1 LDIHSND
8 DYHWGGIDLGSFWF
22 NSSMTHKQKAVKK
35 IIDDVINNSM
45 LTDADKIASLKP
57 CVPMIRR
64 KMKVAYSNLNKGNL
78 KQDEFNGKIIHYTFM
93 LETLFDAITQ
103 LEGKEI
109 KKTQHANVEFL
120 DSIAELM

>member
-1 LDIHSND
+1 
-8 DYHWGGIDLGSFWF
+8 
-22 NSSMTHKQKAVKK
+22 MTHKQKAVKK